1 MVKKI
6 AEKFNRLSGVH
17 QRHRQTDRQTTD
29 GRLIAYSERNVER
42 SLIKVVALITQA
54 DGRRGTIVFSAVC
67 LSVFPQ
73 DILKNDA
80 ARITKRDVQMFH
92 DES

>member
-1 MVKKI
+1 M
-6 AEKFNRLSGVH
+6 
-17 QRHRQTDRQTTD
+17 
-29 GRLIAYSERNVER
+29 
-42 SLIKVVALITQA
+42 LIKVVALITQA
-54 DGRRGTIVFSAVC
+54 DGRRVTIVFSAVC